1 MSEWI
6 THAQVRKRFQDHFCE
21 TLYDHPD
28 LVTPK
33 TVEEYE
39 HMKDIMREENGTA
52 LSLCNTTYMSNLHYA
67 FIYKVKEHVYDNGK
81 YYIAYITKDQRID
94 VPISKSLIKEYYSWI
109 LEKLKES

>member
-1 MSEWI
+1 MPEWI
-6 THAQVRKRFQDHFCE
+6 THAQVRRRFQGHFCE
-21 TLYDHPD
+21 SLYDHPN

-52 LSLCNTTYMSNLHYA
+52 LSLCSTANINNLHYA
-67 FIYKVKEHVYDNGK
+67 FIYKVKERVYDNGK
-81 YYIAYITKDQRID
+81 YYIAYITNDQRIN
-94 VPISKSLIKEYYSWI
+94 VPISKSLIKETYSWI